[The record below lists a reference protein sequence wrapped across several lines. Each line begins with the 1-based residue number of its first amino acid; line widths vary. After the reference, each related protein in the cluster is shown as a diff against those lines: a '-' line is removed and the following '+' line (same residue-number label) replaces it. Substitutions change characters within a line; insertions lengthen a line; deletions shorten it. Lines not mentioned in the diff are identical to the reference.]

1 MLDATGCRMLHVE
14 CWMEG
19 TQPPCITRI
28 DIRALYKRY
37 LGAIRALYE
46 RYTSAIWPL
55 YGRKTNLLYG
65 RYNERHT
72 DAIRALYGRYTS
84 AVQALYGRHANAI
97 RALYER
103 YMDAIR
109 AARHGQARPGRFS
122 SWSYTTDCST
132 FPCAKVMCETTNMT
146 CQLSSC
152 NT

>member
-14 CWMEG
+14 CCMEG

-109 AARHGQARPGRFS
+109 AAYRPTPALTARHGTARSGPARPLLLMVLHHRLLNIPVCKGH
-122 SWSYTTDCST
+122 
-132 FPCAKVMCETTNMT
+132 V
-146 CQLSSC
+146 
-152 NT
+152 